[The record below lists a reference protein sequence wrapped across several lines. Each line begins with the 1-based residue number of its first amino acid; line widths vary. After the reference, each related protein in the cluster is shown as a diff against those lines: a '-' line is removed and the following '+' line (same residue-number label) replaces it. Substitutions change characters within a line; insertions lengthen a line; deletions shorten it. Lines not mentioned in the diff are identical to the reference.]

1 MTAKTLGSIS
11 AGMLLL
17 AAEAGE
23 SPSKNL
29 ACNAP
34 VTLITASANPSKD
47 ARKLTDGLF
56 APGTPISGSPEST
69 LSYFGWSPFLFQV
82 DLGKVQSIGGIA
94 LHSQVDQNTPLD
106 CVFIC
111 GSKDGKTWYPVAEI
125 STPDNPKAPGYPR
138 WVYRD
143 MNLNSQARYLK
154 VALIARSLPQT
165 YYFDEF
171 EVYPAS
177 TSKATE
183 TPAGSTDYTAL
194 LNDTLT
200 RTGSRKR
207 LATDLATL
215 RKIVGNSY
223 ENEIQALERQKT
235 EFKAPGAKN
244 FSSIYPQNTVQKGI
258 YQVFARYLRDT
269 RKGDWFLWSPYRYHF
284 ATPFDLP
291 GIPFSTWKFKVL
303 GGESHTE
310 ILTLLNAGPEE
321 RRITI
326 EVSGSPEALK
336 QLSVHEMPW
345 TDTAEG
351 ISVSTIMRPITL
363 RENRFDMSLPSG
375 LSSRLAFTFDGG
387 RLPAGTY
394 PLQLKINGRLY
405 TVAAEVSPVRL
416 PEKQKLLV
424 GTWDYTDKLPALG
437 LTEKNVA
444 SAIRLMDTMRIN
456 VPWGGGSIA
465 FPQES
470 DFNSKGDFIGNLK
483 SEKFEQWL
491 RQRPGKPMYCVFIN
505 VEAAD
510 RNNIGSY
517 RFGTPGF
524 EVRAAN
530 WIRAWDQRLQQLGLK
545 PGQVQWLL
553 VDEVWDDHK
562 AAIQTAWSKAF
573 QAAKTVVLRNWNNP
587 VVDVREKRFAEMIE
601 LIDSLCSSR
610 DRQYE
615 KEYLPFY
622 LKQQAK
628 GKEWWTYSC
637 NGPSR
642 LFDPFSYYRMHGLGS
657 WKDGI
662 RGIGIWSF
670 GDNGGAP
677 AWNEYLLRW
686 AIFAPTAITETEV
699 LPTLALEAFR
709 EGIEDFELF
718 SLLEQRV
725 PQLPEQERSQAKALL
740 EELRKYIVANTN
752 VHIKWYDAEA
762 KLDRRGVDKLRLRAI
777 TLLESAVGKNNKK

>member
-1 MTAKTLGSIS
+1 M
-11 AGMLLL
+11 
-17 AAEAGE
+17 
-23 SPSKNL
+23 
-29 ACNAP
+29 
-34 VTLITASANPSKD
+34 
-47 ARKLTDGLF
+47 
-56 APGTPISGSPEST
+56 
-69 LSYFGWSPFLFQV
+69 
-82 DLGKVQSIGGIA
+82 
-94 LHSQVDQNTPLD
+94 
-106 CVFIC
+106 
-111 GSKDGKTWYPVAEI
+111 
-125 STPDNPKAPGYPR
+125 
-138 WVYRD
+138 
-143 MNLNSQARYLK
+143 
-154 VALIARSLPQT
+154 
-165 YYFDEF
+165 
-171 EVYPAS
+171 
-177 TSKATE
+177 
-183 TPAGSTDYTAL
+183 
-194 LNDTLT
+194 
-200 RTGSRKR
+200 
-207 LATDLATL
+207 
-215 RKIVGNSY
+215 
-223 ENEIQALERQKT
+223 
-235 EFKAPGAKN
+235 
-244 FSSIYPQNTVQKGI
+244 
-258 YQVFARYLRDT
+258 
-269 RKGDWFLWSPYRYHF
+269 
-284 ATPFDLP
+284 
-291 GIPFSTWKFKVL
+291 
-303 GGESHTE
+303 
-310 ILTLLNAGPEE
+310 
-321 RRITI
+321 
-326 EVSGSPEALK
+326 
-336 QLSVHEMPW
+336 
-345 TDTAEG
+345 
-351 ISVSTIMRPITL
+351 
-363 RENRFDMSLPSG
+363 
-375 LSSRLAFTFDGG
+375 
-387 RLPAGTY
+387 
-394 PLQLKINGRLY
+394 
-405 TVAAEVSPVRL
+405 
-416 PEKQKLLV
+416 
-424 GTWDYTDKLPALG
+424 
-437 LTEKNVA
+437 
-444 SAIRLMDTMRIN
+444 
-456 VPWGGGSIA
+456 
-465 FPQES
+465 
-470 DFNSKGDFIGNLK
+470 
-483 SEKFEQWL
+483 
-491 RQRPGKPMYCVFIN
+491 
-505 VEAAD
+505 
-510 RNNIGSY
+510 
-517 RFGTPGF
+517 
-524 EVRAAN
+524 RAAN